1 MKSMKNTPFHR
12 SHRRLQKLILSLI
25 FATGTTLLCAPS
37 ARAAITPLAVSLVP
51 PLQFP
56 SSENS
61 VTGLR
66 LSALWGHHRDVYGF
80 DLGGIG
86 NITDQDFVGVGL
98 AGVFNLTY
106 GETRGIQIAGVS
118 NVNLQKT
125 TVVGVQLAGLL
136 NYNKAESSA
145 TGLQLALLGNVS
157 SFTNV
162 YGGQVGIYNTAKEV
176 YGFQVGVV
184 NVTESLHGVQIG
196 LLNFNRKGTF
206 YVSPILNVGF

>member
-1 MKSMKNTPFHR
+1 MIKKT
-12 SHRRLQKLILSLI
+12 LLKTVGTLI
-25 FATGTTLLCAPS
+25 FATFLSQLVVS
-37 ARAAITPLAVSLVP
+37 HSRAAITPLAVSLVP

-56 SSENS
+56 SDENS
-61 VTGLR
+61 VTGVR

-80 DLGGIG
+80 DFGGIG

-106 GETRGIQIAGVS
+106 GETRGLQVAGLT

-145 TGLQLALLGNVS
+145 TGLQLALLGNIS

-162 YGGQVGIYNTAKEV
+162 YGGQVGLYNTAKEV
-176 YGFQVGVV
+176 YGFQIGLV
-184 NVTESLHGVQIG
+184 NVTESLHGIQIG
-196 LLNFNRKGTF
+196 LLNFHRKGTF

>member
-1 MKSMKNTPFHR
+1 MKNNTFR
-12 SHRRLQKLILSLI
+12 TSVLALI
-25 FATGTTLLCAPS
+25 FTLLS
-37 ARAAITPLAVSLVP
+37 ATFVMPRAQAAITPLAVSLVP

-56 SSENS
+56 SDENS
-61 VTGLR
+61 VTGVR
-66 LSALWGHHRDVYGF
+66 LSTLWGHHRDVYGF
-80 DLGGIG
+80 DFGGIG

-106 GETRGIQIAGVS
+106 GETRGLQVAGLT

-145 TGLQLALLGNVS
+145 TGLQLALLGNIS

-162 YGGQVGIYNTAKEV
+162 YGGQVGLYNTAKEV
-176 YGFQVGVV
+176 YGFQIGLV
-184 NVTESLHGVQIG
+184 NVTESLHGIQIG
-196 LLNFNRKGTF
+196 LLNFHRKGTF